1 MTARRPGAPRRA
13 GRPVSSSS
21 GHASGGS
28 RKPSARTS
36 RRERTAAA
44 SRPAGAA
51 RQRRT
56 AAAVPPEER
65 APVWGITRRA
75 LVLIALVV
83 VALATLVPTVNRYV
97 TQRQQLAAAEQ
108 QVAQQRQDVKD
119 LEAEVARWDDPTFV
133 ASQARERLLF
143 AMPGETQYRLTD
155 SSGKDVPAT
164 EAQQEQAPAVEEDW
178 YDSLW
183 TSVEGSSRLR
193 PEDIPDSQTPGGD
206 GSASPSPSPD
216 ALGETAPTDQDPA
229 A

>member
-21 GHASGGS
+21 GPAAGGARKHATRS
-28 RKPSARTS
+28 
-36 RRERTAAA
+36 ERSAAA

-51 RQRRT
+51 RRRRT
-56 AAAVPPEER
+56 AAAA
-65 APVWGITRRA
+65 APAEQGPAWGLTRRA

-119 LEAEVARWDDPTFV
+119 LEAAVARWDDPTFV
-133 ASQARERLLF
+133 AAQARERLLF

-155 SSGKDVPAT
+155 TSGKDVPTT
-164 EAQQEQAPAVEEDW
+164 EAEQEQAPAVEEDW
-178 YDSLW
+178 YDTMW

-206 GSASPSPSPD
+206 GSPSPSPSPD
-216 ALGETAPTDQDPA
+216 ARGEVASIDQEPA